1 MHSTLEKIALIR
13 MLKNHEMERRL
24 SEDEVEKGWLNK
36 VDVSDSRK

>member
-1 MHSTLEKIALIR
+1 VHSTLEKIALIR